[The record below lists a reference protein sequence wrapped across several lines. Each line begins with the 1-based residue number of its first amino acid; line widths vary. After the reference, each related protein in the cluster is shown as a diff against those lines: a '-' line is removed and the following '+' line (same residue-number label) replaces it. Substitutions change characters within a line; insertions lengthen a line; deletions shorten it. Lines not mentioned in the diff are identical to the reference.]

1 MALAG
6 IPRRERN
13 TVMARTVAEK
23 RSLTKALTY
32 RVLIMCMDFL
42 TIYLLTRTVKM
53 ATTFMIVSN
62 IYTTVAYFIHE
73 RMWARIRWGVTE
85 TSLP

>member
-1 MALAG
+1 
-6 IPRRERN
+6 
-13 TVMARTVAEK
+13 MARTVAEK

-32 RVLIMCMDFL
+32 RVLIMCMDFI
-42 TIYLLTRTVKM
+42 TVYLLTRTIKM

-85 TSLP
+85 TKTP